1 MGADRRSFSGSRAAR
16 GQGAVRQLRAR
27 EDAIAFG
34 LLVQLATCLI
44 APALHLIDHRADHEH
59 LADGT
64 VRALPAPP
72 PAFVAAPA
80 PGWHAQL
87 PAGAHGEGSA
97 QHFGLAL
104 TAPAAAPVAAPVS
117 EVRPPA
123 IASLRSY
130 VPTGVP
136 HGCAAPRG
144 PPRGA

>member
-1 MGADRRSFSGSRAAR
+1 MGGIHRSFPVSRAGR
-16 GQGAVRQLRAR
+16 GHGAVRRLRAR

-34 LLVQLATCLI
+34 LLVQLAACLI

-64 VRALPAPP
+64 VRVLPAPP
-72 PAFVAAPA
+72 PPFVAAPA

-87 PAGAHGEGSA
+87 PAGAHGEGAA

-104 TAPAAAPVAAPVS
+104 TAPVAAPVDAS
-117 EVRPPA
+117 VGEVRPPV

-130 VPTGVP
+130 VPAGVP
-136 HGCAAPRG
+136 HGCAPPRG